1 MTYFWGVSATAWV
14 AWTAIGT
21 LSLATATALA
31 IIVGVRTAITDR
43 QRDDSKRIEDRD
55 HEAELRRLDS
65 IEWDRRTNAE
75 RQEREDYEARQVTVD
90 IVARDPPDTFPG
102 RLFNRR
108 IIVRSPAVYPIK
120 QVTVQLG
127 GRAGSGFTIQPTG
140 HAGNPPYID
149 NGSTVYE
156 FLAEVS
162 EQLSV
167 QLAPIISFVDRRGTL
182 YFQYKGHTE
191 RFPQI
196 TQFIDALRIIQTWL
210 DTGPKPDNPGD

>member
-1 MTYFWGVSATAWV
+1 VTYWGVSATAWV

-21 LSLATATALA
+21 LALASATAAA
-31 IIVGVRTAITDR
+31 IIVGVRTAIADRNRDDTKRAEDR
-43 QRDDSKRIEDRD
+43 Q

-65 IEWDRRTNAE
+65 IEWGRRTNAE

-90 IVARDPPDTFPG
+90 MVAQDPPDTFPG

-108 IIVRSPAVYPIK
+108 IVVRSPAVYPIK

-127 GRAGSGFTIQPTG
+127 GQAGSGISILPTG
-140 HAGNPPYID
+140 HSGSPPYLD
-149 NGSTVYE
+149 NGSTVREYPAQVN
-156 FLAEVS
+156 L
-162 EQLSV
+162 EQPV
-167 QLAPIISFVDRRGTL
+167 QFAPIISFVDRHGNL

-196 TQFIDALRIIQTWL
+196 TQFIDAARIIQNWL
-210 DTGPKPDNPGD
+210 DTGPKPDEPAA